1 MDDGHEYQ
9 LMEMIINQRRKRWDG
24 PGERDEQDRRDGWD
38 VYSRVYRQAIMHNR
52 NEKVPNVQVVT
63 H

>member
-24 PGERDEQDRRDGWD
+24 PGERDEMDRQDGWD
-38 VYSRVYRQAIMHNR
+38 ELERDKRVGW
-52 NEKVPNVQVVT
+52 E
-63 H
+63 